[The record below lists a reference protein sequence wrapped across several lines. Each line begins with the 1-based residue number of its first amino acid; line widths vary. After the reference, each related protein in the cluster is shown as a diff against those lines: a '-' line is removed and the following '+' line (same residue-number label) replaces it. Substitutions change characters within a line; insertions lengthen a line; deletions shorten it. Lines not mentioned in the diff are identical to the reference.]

1 VPKLNF
7 DALNNAPLEEVALTA
22 FLIINAVQG
31 ERPERRAAAAA
42 MVFLLLCQEFGA
54 DPAEVF
60 RATKNMMA
68 SDEDGA
74 NPHFEAVKLYI
85 HHEARQ

>member
-1 VPKLNF
+1 MPKLNF

-22 FLIINAVQG
+22 FQIINAVQSD
-31 ERPERRAAAAA
+31 RPEHRAAAAA

-54 DPAEVF
+54 NPQDVF
-60 RATKNMMA
+60 TATKNMMA

-74 NPHFEAVKLYI
+74 NPHYAALTLYI
-85 HHEARQ
+85 HHEAQQ